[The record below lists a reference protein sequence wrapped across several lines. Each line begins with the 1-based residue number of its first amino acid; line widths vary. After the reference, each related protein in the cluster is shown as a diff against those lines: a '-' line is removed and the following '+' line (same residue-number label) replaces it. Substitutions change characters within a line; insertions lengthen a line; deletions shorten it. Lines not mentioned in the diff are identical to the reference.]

1 MDGYFHGPIKIMVL
15 PLWMRPTSMLW
26 KNWVE
31 ESGADFCV
39 KQAMLSL
46 PFRVSSPGCCS
57 SHSSHQF
64 QWIQWIYFTIV

>member
-15 PLWMRPTSMLW
+15 LLWMRPTSMLW

-39 KQAMLSL
+39 KQAMLSIYNKKG
-46 PFRVSSPGCCS
+46 RQIAIPG
-57 SHSSHQF
+57 
-64 QWIQWIYFTIV
+64 V